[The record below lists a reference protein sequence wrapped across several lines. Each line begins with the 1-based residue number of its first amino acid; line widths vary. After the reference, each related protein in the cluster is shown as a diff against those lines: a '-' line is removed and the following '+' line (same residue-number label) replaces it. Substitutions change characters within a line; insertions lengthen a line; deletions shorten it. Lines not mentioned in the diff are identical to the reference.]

1 MPAPSRPPPD
11 SAPPSLAE
19 DIRRRTDLE
28 LRELL
33 QRRPDLARPAPT
45 DLTTLA
51 ARATTRASVQ
61 RALDSLDR
69 GHLQVLEALLVTGEP
84 DREATAGLIGVSR
97 SRLQPFLDDLW
108 RVALL
113 WHSPEGLRVVRTAS
127 ELLGPYPAGLA
138 PALVGRH
145 GAAPPTRPTSDEL
158 DVAIAHASSDGRAIL
173 DRLTWGPPLGVL
185 AETGPLARAGAEL
198 AAAGLLTAV
207 SDTHVLLPRDVAMRL
222 RDGLLHREPSLAPPA
237 ATTTRKPPDSVDDAA
252 GGQASDL
259 LGRLDELAEE
269 WGARPPRVLRSGGLA
284 VRDLKRTTAALD
296 LPPERAAFVVEL
308 AHAAGLV
315 ADDGSLEPVWAP
327 TPAYD
332 DWQQQPAAQRWVRL
346 ATAWWATSRAPS
358 LVGST
363 VPGAGTVNALSGDG
377 LWPPG
382 RQRRHDVLAELAALP
397 EGSAPDL
404 TSIEARVR
412 WRRPLRLIAEV
423 GTKVDVVLREAEW
436 AGVTGRGALGSAG
449 RLLLSGD
456 VDGAAAAMAEHLPA
470 AMEYIL
476 LQADLTAI
484 APGRLDGSLA
494 QFMRLA
500 ANVESRG
507 GATVFRFSSAS
518 IRRILDAGWSAAQI
532 RQALEDASRTPV
544 PQPLDYLVN
553 DVARRH
559 GQTRVGSVGAYVRS
573 DDGAVLDR
581 MEADRGLGPLQLRR
595 IAPTVLVTPTPATTL
610 LDLLRDNGFTPVA
623 ETSDGG
629 VLMTPVGAHR
639 TPARRAEAP
648 LQALVIDDAA
658 PEQLVSA
665 LRAGEAAAAYRKDQ
679 EDHQA
684 GPRLPACDPTVTL
697 ALLREAA
704 ADGLGVWIGYV
715 DSTGGSRRVLLRPN
729 RVEGGRAFGVVA
741 DSDVERS
748 FSVHRITGA
757 APA

>member
-1 MPAPSRPPPD
+1 MPASSSSPD

-19 DIRRRTDLE
+19 DIRRRTDAE
-28 LRELL
+28 LRELV
-33 QRRPDLARPAPT
+33 QRRPDLARPAPV

-84 DREATAGLIGVSR
+84 DPAASAELLDVTT
-97 SRLQPFLDDLW
+97 SRLAPFLQDLW
-108 RVALL
+108 QLALL
-113 WHSPEGLRVVRTAS
+113 WRSAEGLRAVRTAS

-138 PALVGRH
+138 PATTGRR
-145 GAAPPTRPTSDEL
+145 GAPTPQRPTATEL
-158 DVAIAHASSDGRAIL
+158 DAAIAEASPDGRAIL
-173 DRLTWGPPLGVL
+173 DRLAWGPPLGVL
-185 AETGPLARAGAEL
+185 AEEGPLALAGAEL

-222 RDGLLHREPSLAPPA
+222 RHGQLHREPGLDPPV
-237 ATTTRKPPDSVDDAA
+237 ATTTTKPPESVDDAA

-269 WGARPPRVLRSGGLA
+269 WGARPPRVLRAGGLS
-284 VRDLKRTTAALD
+284 VRDLKRTTEALD
-296 LPPERAAFVVEL
+296 LSADRAAFVIEI
-308 AHAAGLV
+308 AQAAGLV

-327 TPAYD
+327 TSAYD

-346 ATAWWATSRAPS
+346 AAAWWATARAPS
-358 LVGST
+358 LVGTT
-363 VPGAGTVNALSGDG
+363 VPGSGTVNALSNDA

-382 RQRRHDVLAELAALP
+382 RQRRHDVLDELAQLP
-397 EGSAPDL
+397 EGEVPDRE
-404 TSIEARVR
+404 SIEARVR
-412 WRRPLRLIAEV
+412 WRRPLRLISEI

-436 AGVTGRGALGSAG
+436 AGVTGRGAVGSAG
-449 RLLLSGD
+449 RHLVSGD
-456 VDGAAAAMAEHLPA
+456 LKAAAAAMAEHLPA

-500 ANVESRG
+500 ADVESRG
-507 GATVFRFSSAS
+507 GATVFRFSPAS
-518 IRRILDAGWSAAQI
+518 VRRILDAGWSAAQI
-532 RQALEDASRTPV
+532 RQALQDASRTPV

-573 DDGAVLDR
+573 DDEAVLDR
-581 MEADRGLGPLQLRR
+581 MEADRGLNPLQLRR
-595 IAPTVLVTPTPATTL
+595 IAPTVLVTPAPAQTM
-610 LDLLRDNGFTPVA
+610 LDLLRDKGFTPVA

-629 VLMTPVGAHR
+629 VLMTPAGAHR
-639 TPARRAEAP
+639 APARRAETH
-648 LQALVIDDAA
+648 LQSFVIDDAFS
-658 PEQLVSA
+658 EQLVSA

-684 GPRLPACDPTVTL
+684 GPRLPASDPTITL

-704 ADGLGVWIGYV
+704 ADGHGVWIGYV
-715 DSTGGSRRVLLRPN
+715 DSTGGSRRVLLRPHRVDGG
-729 RVEGGRAFGVVA
+729 RVEGTVGE
-741 DSDVERS
+741 SDVARS